1 MKQKVITSVSWLLVA
16 AATIF
21 VMGQLAQAQ
30 SVNAPSSNGAGNSLK
45 ISPTRSDATIERGE
59 SEDVLVSIQNIS
71 DQKVTLHPIFNDFV
85 AGGENGEANL
95 VLDEDQYAPT
105 HSLKRFMQE
114 MGDVTLQPR
123 ETKEIH
129 ITINVPESAQPG
141 GYFGAVRFVPAKDTE
156 GQVAVSGS
164 VSSLILLKVP
174 GDYVESMQLK
184 EFNVLQD
191 GKAKSR
197 LTSGKNVT
205 ALVRLENKGGV
216 QVEPFGAVFVTKNSK
231 QVYSAK
237 INNTVPAG
245 SILPDSVR
253 KWEVPLEKMDSF
265 GKYTVTMTVG
275 YGAGGDTL
283 TQERTI
289 WVIPTLYII
298 IGLAALALIV
308 VIVVAVVLGLKN
320 YKKKILKSARRR

>member
-1 MKQKVITSVSWLLVA
+1 MKQKIFASVGWLLIA
-16 AATIF
+16 AATVL
-21 VMGQLAQAQ
+21 VMGQLARAQ
-30 SVNAPSSNGAGNSLK
+30 SVNAPSNNGAGNSLK
-45 ISPTRSDATIERGE
+45 ISPTRNDPTIERGE
-59 SEDVLVSIQNIS
+59 SGEVVVTVQNVS
-71 DQKVTLHPIFNDFV
+71 DQKIALHPIFNDFV

-123 ETKEIH
+123 ETKQVSIV
-129 ITINVPESAQPG
+129 ITVPDSAQPG

-216 QVEPFGAVFVTKNSK
+216 QVEPFGAVFVTKNGK
-231 QVYSAK
+231 QVHSAK
-237 INNTVPAG
+237 INNIVPAG

-253 KWEVPLEKMDSF
+253 KWEVPLEKLDGF
-265 GKYTVTMTVG
+265 GKYTITMTVG

-298 IGLAALALIV
+298 AALAALAVVV
-308 VIVVAVVLGLKN
+308 VIVVAVVLGLKS